1 MEIGRNLTSEDVAN
15 PGRYILEEP
24 LLGLKIDDLDLDMYL
39 LLPGGWVRFL
49 TVRVDLYV
57 DLSLQSTET
66 GGLTLLVGDASNWI
80 QDVTVLNSGLL
91 EEEPEAL
98 EESLPSLVSVF
109 LPGLLD
115 SMELDFELPAVAGV
129 TLSIDEIAGT
139 NESGTTQ
146 LGHAAYDYMG
156 IFASMTLDPDALSG
170 GAFGLAANQSLHSW
184 AAVKEIV
191 TPDSAEW
198 RRGQNVVV
206 HLAVDAT
213 NAEVPDEDLVTWVKI
228 DQGQFHP
235 LYRGKLR

>member
-1 MEIGRNLTSEDVAN
+1 M
-15 PGRYILEEP
+15 
-24 LLGLKIDDLDLDMYL
+24 
-39 LLPGGWVRFL
+39 
-49 TVRVDLYV
+49 
-57 DLSLQSTET
+57 
-66 GGLTLLVGDASNWI
+66 
-80 QDVTVLNSGLL
+80 TVLNSGLL

-235 LYRGKLR
+235 LYRGNSTNCRCSPPSRACPPRDPVGVSFRSPHKSVKHRRRVLQLGAR